1 MNSNKFNFYKNS
13 VYFLIANAVVA
24 VIALVIGIVFGV
36 NYNTSVLPGNLL
48 FNTVMSVLLSLVAI
62 FLFVGFTTSF
72 AKAFSVVLI
81 ATNNVLLST
90 SIIVLVRIQVSESI
104 VMGYILLVAITTL
117 FTLLATQKFENI
129 NFKKEDKNQIIKKS
143 LRENSKVVLFTSISF
158 VAVLLLGLI
167 VASASMFDLVREF
180 LVMLAVIVY
189 GYLTIQLPI
198 VCYMSTKI
206 KTRKKVKVDK
216 KVENQKLVKAVST
229 DTEEQDGVIEQ
240 NNEED
245 NQEMID

>member
-81 ATNNVLLST
+81 AANNVLLST
-90 SIIVLVRIQVSESI
+90 SIIVLVRIPVSESI